1 MIYGLFPEPL
11 QKGKGKDKYYL
22 DMNTKTLT
30 KNDLTNEI
38 KRDRTSIEYL
48 EVTGIGKNNIR
59 NLIPRGTQQ
68 EVESFIET
76 KKVTVWIRKQ

>member
-1 MIYGLFPEPL
+1 
-11 QKGKGKDKYYL
+11 
-22 DMNTKTLT
+22 MNTKTLT

-59 NLIPRGTQQ
+59 NLLPRGTQQ

-76 KKVTVWIRKQ
+76 KKVTVWIRKI

>member
-1 MIYGLFPEPL
+1 MT
-11 QKGKGKDKYYL
+11 
-22 DMNTKTLT
+22 TKKLT

-38 KRDRTSIEYL
+38 RKDRPSTEYL

-59 NLIPRGTQQ
+59 NLLPRGTQQ

>member
-1 MIYGLFPEPL
+1 
-11 QKGKGKDKYYL
+11 
-22 DMNTKTLT
+22 MNTKTLT

-59 NLIPRGTQQ
+59 NLTPRGTQQ
-68 EVESFIET
+68 EVETFIGN
-76 KKVTVWIRKQ
+76 KKVTIWIRKQ

>member
-1 MIYGLFPEPL
+1 MT
-11 QKGKGKDKYYL
+11 
-22 DMNTKTLT
+22 TKKLT

-38 KRDRTSIEYL
+38 RKDRPFTEYL

-68 EVESFIET
+68 EVESFIEN
-76 KKVTVWIRKQ
+76 KKVTIWIRKQ

>member
-1 MIYGLFPEPL
+1 
-11 QKGKGKDKYYL
+11 
-22 DMNTKTLT
+22 MNTKTLT

-38 KRDRTSIEYL
+38 KRDRTSTEYL

-68 EVESFIET
+68 EVESFIEN
-76 KKVTVWIRKQ
+76 KKVTIWIRKQ